1 MHPVLQKWKFY
12 TELSTLNWNKEKA
25 SVVTT
30 LMLQLRR
37 LIQNTEE
44 STVIDILSQDT
55 KENFMFYIF
64 KNIVETFT
72 TRWLKIQ

>member
-12 TELSTLNWNKEKA
+12 TELSTLNWNKERA

-30 LMLQLRR
+30 LALQLRK
-37 LIQNTEE
+37 LTQNTEE

-55 KENFMFYIF
+55 KENFMFYILN
-64 KNIVETFT
+64 NIVETFT
-72 TRWLKIQ
+72 TRWLKIH

>member
-37 LIQNTEE
+37 LTQNTEE

-55 KENFMFYIF
+55 KENFMFYIL

>member
-25 SVVTT
+25 SVVIT

-55 KENFMFYIF
+55 KENFMFYIL